1 MKKVKV
7 VCLIILIFLV
17 IYGVYL
23 GVELKRFSS
32 KLGCRPLITIGN
44 IETYVEAGSKKTKEK
59 ITGLGF
65 TVEYEIKTTKKSD
78 DLVMIDVLAGQFKLF
93 DKVIL
98 MTYVVQITNGFIK
111 QELEIEIVYFFLYI
125 LLNIQ

>member
-98 MTYVVQITNGFIK
+98 MAYVV
-111 QELEIEIVYFFLYI
+111 
-125 LLNIQ
+125 